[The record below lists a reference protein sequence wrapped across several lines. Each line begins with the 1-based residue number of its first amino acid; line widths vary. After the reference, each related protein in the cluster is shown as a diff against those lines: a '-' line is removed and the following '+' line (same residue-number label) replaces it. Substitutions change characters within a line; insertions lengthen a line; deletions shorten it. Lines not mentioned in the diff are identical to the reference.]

1 MREMDILL
9 QRFLERG
16 YDTMSADERTDFE
29 RLLDLPDQDILAWLW
44 GGEEELPGDE
54 GLAAVVRLI
63 RRAVARP

>member
-1 MREMDILL
+1 MDILL

>member
-1 MREMDILL
+1 MDILL

-44 GGEEELPGDE
+44 GGEKELPGDE